1 MQIVPIRDLR
11 NTNEISE
18 RCKQSAEPIFITKN
32 GYGDMVIMSMETYE
46 RTVAMAEV
54 YRKLYDLAHTDP
66 QWMHTAPHHAQTR
79 RPDEVRAAR
88 NPILRYDPS

>member
-18 RCKQSAEPIFITKN
+18 RCRQSAEPIFVTKN
-32 GYGDMVIMSMETYE
+32 GYGDMVMETYE

-54 YRKLYDLAHTDP
+54 YRKLMQAEAEMDAGKAIDG
-66 QWMHTAPHHAQTR
+66 
-79 RPDEVRAAR
+79 EAAFAA
-88 NPILRYDPS
+88 LKARYR

>member
-18 RCKQSAEPIFITKN
+18 RCKHSAEPIFITKN

-54 YRKLYDLAHTDP
+54 YRKLMQAEAELDAGKAVDGE
-66 QWMHTAPHHAQTR
+66 TAFT
-79 RPDEVRAAR
+79 ELKAR
-88 NPILRYDPS
+88 YK